1 MTIKFPWFMRLFQSI
16 RDHTYML
23 SSAINKRPYKYA
35 KQQKGINDKLGQE
48 YFKSASFKIAAIP
61 MLAQWC

>member
-1 MTIKFPWFMRLFQSI
+1 
-16 RDHTYML
+16 ML